1 MRLIFWHGFICM
13 ITSFFRS
20 WYAINKAQRTLHNCN
35 AIGENSIVCFCA
47 QRLAFNAFIV
57 RPMKKKKSKNEEW
70 SNYFV
75 SDVRYSRGC
84 PNKKNKKK
92 KRWVRE
98 IQAFSKY
105 LVVQFRIFI
114 DRISKVYF
122 LFTSRNVETVPW
134 TVSIWWSGEQYS
146 TVFR

>member
-35 AIGENSIVCFCA
+35 AIGENSIVCVCA
-47 QRLAFNAFIV
+47 QRVYSEADEKE
-57 RPMKKKKSKNEEW
+57 KKQKRRKKQLFCKW
-70 SNYFV
+70 
-75 SDVRYSRGC
+75 RKILQRM
-84 PNKKNKKK
+84 PKQKNKKK

-98 IQAFSKY
+98 IQVFSKY